1 VGGRKGRRG
10 SWKAAQKFC
19 NQSILPKSGTSY
31 LQPTVLHVKASN
43 PTTPPTSNQ
52 SQLQPTVIH
61 VKSTKTIHQNSN
73 PSSHLWVSE
82 TRSTY
87 LTKVSEKRSSTHVT
101 TSCECLSDVEGKI
114 GIGNFVDLADA
125 LPSLFPDPLG
135 GAPWLE
141 IYNMENCMHS
151 ICIKRNV

>member
-1 VGGRKGRRG
+1 M
-10 SWKAAQKFC
+10 
-19 NQSILPKSGTSY
+19 
-31 LQPTVLHVKASN
+31 
-43 PTTPPTSNQ
+43 
-52 SQLQPTVIH
+52 
-61 VKSTKTIHQNSN
+61 
-73 PSSHLWVSE
+73 
-82 TRSTY
+82 
-87 LTKVSEKRSSTHVT
+87 T